1 MLSHTEIFSLEYE
14 SESKTST
21 GSTLPLYIS
30 LLPTPPLLSS
40 LLSSTT
46 PSLHHKMSQPN
57 YPAIIRQLQKQIT
70 ALMVQVG
77 REEARRATS
86 TEVARPQVFDGTVSR
101 VSSFVMVC
109 QLYIRMK
116 MRPVAVEKQI

>member
-1 MLSHTEIFSLEYE
+1 
-14 SESKTST
+14 
-21 GSTLPLYIS
+21 
-30 LLPTPPLLSS
+30 
-40 LLSSTT
+40 
-46 PSLHHKMSQPN
+46 MSQPN